1 MKMSIWFC
9 HQVGLGT
16 QGLLASL
23 ALTHLS
29 ISFDPIAKGALRLHT
44 AMDTRLLSIRLV
56 PGFDDSMLKHMIQA
70 NLEKDRSLKALVLQL
85 YGTGNIPS
93 VKESFIEVLADAQ
106 DQGVLVVAATQC
118 FTGNV
123 MLGHYGKLEF

>member
-1 MKMSIWFC
+1 
-9 HQVGLGT
+9 
-16 QGLLASL
+16 
-23 ALTHLS
+23 
-29 ISFDPIAKGALRLHT
+29 
-44 AMDTRLLSIRLV
+44 MDTRLLSIRLV

-106 DQGVLVVAATQC
+106 DQGILVVAATQC